1 MEQLLVRRIL
11 LDISQTEYYLTKLRL
26 KTFRLYGLK
35 FKLCKDNALDRSAVS
50 TWPEM
55 ELYIQDTI

>member
-35 FKLCKDNALDRSAVS
+35 FKLYKDNALDRSAVS